1 MRLAVF
7 ADDQRYADLK
17 DLCRS
22 SGIAERIEAIAF
34 YMTYDDFIKE
44 LPRSG
49 CNSVIV
55 AHKGAVGMQAV
66 RAAKILL
73 HRVPVVW
80 LSDDSAFLE
89 ESYNNGCAFFSADP
103 ITKTLLSTAL
113 SKCRAKGEN

>member
-1 MRLAVF
+1 MKLAIF
-7 ADDQRYADLK
+7 ADNQRYEQLK
-17 DLCRS
+17 DLCDS
-22 SGIAERIEAIAF
+22 PGVAERIKATAF

-89 ESYNNGCAFFSADP
+89 ESYNNGCAYFSAEP
-103 ITKTLLSTAL
+103 INETLLSKAL
-113 SKCRAKGEN
+113 NRCRTKS